1 MFKSFIRAFDEYTTN
16 EKFIPAPYVRRAF
29 ELDFLPE
36 SAKITIAT
44 PGFYELFVNGINITK
59 GHLAPYISNPSQM
72 VCYDEYEVAKHL
84 TVGKNAIG
92 IILGNGY
99 SNQITFKWHYREC
112 SFRAPVSVALKLDA
126 SAGAKSF
133 ALDSDESF
141 KVHASPI
148 VFDMYRL
155 GTHYDARLEIPG
167 WADAEFDDSSWDN
180 AKIAPTPLGEII
192 PCYAHPIKTRA
203 EIKPISIEKQENFCY
218 YKTIYDGEDVE
229 STRIAGGYLYD
240 FGINTSGITRLKIK
254 GERGQKISIRHGE
267 RLASDGKFNINTA
280 YFGVTANVG
289 SENEIDLY
297 QTDIYTLKGGEEE
310 VFTPPFTY
318 HGFRYAFVE
327 GITEEQAT
335 KDLLTYVVFSSD
347 VKKRGDFSC
356 SDEKINKLYAMTLNA
371 DLSNFHYF
379 LTDCPHREK
388 NGWTGDASVSAEQV
402 HLNFDAADS
411 LKLWIRQMS
420 HTQREDGMLPGVV
433 PTEKY
438 GYAWGNGPMW
448 DSAAINVPFAA
459 YKYDGRLDVF
469 EEIADTMEKYLK
481 YIAGRRDD
489 KGLIA
494 CGLGDWCQ
502 PGKARNEPIK
512 APLALTDTVTTF
524 DTAKKAAMLFKKIGR
539 ADAAKYAEDLAA
551 ELYRDI
557 RRELID
563 YETMTAAGNCQTS
576 QAYLIATGIFTEEEY
591 PKAYA
596 RLIEI
601 IKEHG
606 NSLYTG
612 MIGLRYIFEVLFKGG
627 DGELALHLM
636 LRDEDPSYGR
646 MIVDDVTALCEALD
660 RGTCNASE
668 NHHFFGD
675 IIRVF
680 ANYLAGLRPNPT
692 LDDANSILFS
702 PVILDGMDYAN
713 AEFKGAKTGWK
724 RENGRIKAYAY
735 IPEGFKG
742 SFELCGKCGELKP
755 GMNEFVI

>member
-1 MFKSFIRAFDEYTTN
+1 MFKSYIKAFDEYTTN
-16 EKFIPAPYVRRAF
+16 EKFIPAPYLRRAF

-72 VCYDEYEVAKHL
+72 VCYDEYDVAKYL
-84 TVGKNAIG
+84 KIGKNAIG

-99 SNQITFKWHYREC
+99 SNQITYKWHYREC

-126 SAGAKSF
+126 SAGSKSF

-155 GTHYDARLEIPG
+155 GTHYDARLEISD
-167 WADAEFDDSSWDN
+167 WANADFDDSSWEN
-180 AKIAPTPLGEII
+180 AKIAPTPLGELI
-192 PCYAHPIKTRA
+192 PCYAHPIRTRD

-218 YKTIYDGEDVE
+218 YKTVYDGENVE
-229 STRIAGGYLYD
+229 ATRVDGGYLYD

-254 GERGQKISIRHGE
+254 GERGQKITIRHGE
-267 RLASDGKFNINTA
+267 RLGSDGKFNINTA

-310 VFTPPFTY
+310 IFTPPFTY

-347 VKKRGDFSC
+347 VKKRGDFNC

-481 YIAGRRDD
+481 YIAGRRDE

-502 PGKARNEPIK
+502 PGKAKNAPIK

-539 ADAAKYAEDLAA
+539 ADAAKYAEDFAA

-563 YETMTAAGNCQTS
+563 FETMTAAGCCQTS

-591 PKAYA
+591 PKAYS

-601 IKEHG
+601 IKEDG

-627 DGELALHLM
+627 DGALALHLI

-646 MIVDDVTALCEALD
+646 MIKDGVTALCEALD

-680 ANYLAGLRPNPT
+680 TNYLAGLRPNPA
-692 LDDANSILFS
+692 LDDASSILFS

-713 AEFKGAKTGWK
+713 AEFKDAKSGWK
-724 RENGRIKAYAY
+724 REGGAIKAYAY
-735 IPEGFKG
+735 LPDGFKG
-742 SFELCGKCGELKP
+742 RFELCGKCGDLKP